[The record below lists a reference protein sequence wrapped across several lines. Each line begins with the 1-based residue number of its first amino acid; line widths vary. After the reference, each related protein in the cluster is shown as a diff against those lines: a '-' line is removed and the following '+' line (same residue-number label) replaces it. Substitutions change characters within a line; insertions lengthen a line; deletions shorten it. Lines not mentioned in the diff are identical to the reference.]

1 MGAHLTCVKT
11 KEGSD
16 LVDLV
21 ELRLKVV
28 VTDPTWM

>member
-1 MGAHLTCVKT
+1 MGAHLTFVKT
-11 KEGSD
+11 EEGS
-16 LVDLV
+16 DLV